1 MVTSKFTIKYWKSM
15 RKVNDIDFL
24 NKKTYQRKSQNFEK
38 CFRNEQEAI
47 FLTKPISCTKA
58 LKLVLLL
65 PNLYFRNATLPFRIF
80 LYFIDKFFYA

>member
-24 NKKTYQRKSQNFEK
+24 HKKTYQRKSQNFEK

-47 FLTKPISCTKA
+47 FLTKPISWYKSTKICFA
-58 LKLVLLL
+58 FAKSLLQECNITFL
-65 PNLYFRNATLPFRIF
+65 NIPIF
-80 LYFIDKFFYA
+80 Y